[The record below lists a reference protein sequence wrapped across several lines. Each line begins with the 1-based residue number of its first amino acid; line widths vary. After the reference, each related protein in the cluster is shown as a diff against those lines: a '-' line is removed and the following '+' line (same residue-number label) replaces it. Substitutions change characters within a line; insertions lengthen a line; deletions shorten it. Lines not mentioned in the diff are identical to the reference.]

1 VNNFFIP
8 VKNMYFKSIWYT
20 FVEQSSLAEMKNS
33 LTAESRLLQAQI
45 GQQDRV
51 AMSITDRMYSEAQE
65 LLQLF
70 GVPYIVSPM
79 EAEAQ
84 CAQLDLSN
92 LTQGTITDDSDI
104 WLFGGS
110 RVYKNFFNQDRY
122 VEHFNKAAIESQL
135 CKG

>member
-1 VNNFFIP
+1 MNNFFIP